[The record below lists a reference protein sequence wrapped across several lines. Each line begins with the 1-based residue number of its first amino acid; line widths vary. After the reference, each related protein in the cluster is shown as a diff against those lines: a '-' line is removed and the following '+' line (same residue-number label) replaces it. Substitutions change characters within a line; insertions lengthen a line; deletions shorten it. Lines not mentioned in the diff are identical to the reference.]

1 MKKFKWM
8 IALIVV
14 LLLTTMFSMTAF
26 ATNTGN
32 VAGAVEGTWKAAS
45 SQIKTVVN
53 NVVFPA
59 IDLVLAVLFF
69 VKVATAYMD
78 YRKHGQIE
86 WLRLPFCLQVWY
98 LVCSRRCMCGRLL
111 ESKKQNKILF
121 EIGYRRKMNG
131 MLGNHGI

>member
-14 LLLTTMFSMTAF
+14 LLLTTMFGMTAF
-26 ATNTGN
+26 AANTGN
-32 VAGAVEGTWKAAS
+32 VAGAVESTWKAAS

-59 IDLVLAVLFF
+59 IDLVLALLFF
-69 VKVATAYMD
+69 IKVATAYMD

-86 WLRLPFCLQVWY
+86 WTLAA
-98 LVCSRRCMCGRLL
+98 
-111 ESKKQNKILF
+111 ILF
-121 EIGYRRKMNG
+121 AGLVFSLFAPMYVWQIV
-131 MLGNHGI
+131 GI

>member
-14 LLLTTMFSMTAF
+14 LLLTAMFSMTAF

-69 VKVATAYMD
+69 VKVATASVSFI
-78 YRKHGQIE
+78 H
-86 WLRLPFCLQVWY
+86 LTLPTGYPVLIS
-98 LVCSRRCMCGRLL
+98 LVHRSFI
-111 ESKKQNKILF
+111 KKNTFQDAA
-121 EIGYRRKMNG
+121 EPMYA
-131 MLGNHGI
+131 GIAHLPL

>member
-14 LLLTTMFSMTAF
+14 LLLTAMFSMTAF

-69 VKVATAYMD
+69 VKVATASLFAGLVFSLFAPMNVW
-78 YRKHGQIE
+78 QI
-86 WLRLPFCLQVWY
+86 V
-98 LVCSRRCMCGRLL
+98 
-111 ESKKQNKILF
+111 
-121 EIGYRRKMNG
+121 
-131 MLGNHGI
+131 GI

>member
-14 LLLTTMFSMTAF
+14 LLLTAMFSMTAF

-59 IDLVLAVLFF
+59 IDLVLAVLFSSRWPLPIWITGSM
-69 VKVATAYMD
+69 V
-78 YRKHGQIE
+78 RLSGH
-86 WLRLPFCLQVWY
+86 RLPFCLQGWFS
-98 LVCSRRCMCGRLL
+98 VCSRQCMCGRLL
-111 ESKKQNKILF
+111 ESKK
-121 EIGYRRKMNG
+121 
-131 MLGNHGI
+131 